1 MNRKMT
7 TNPQLS
13 TTERKN
19 KNNLS
24 EQLEKEQNH
33 RNGDHID
40 GYQWAGGGGEWGGK
54 VQGIRS
60 IIGRY
65 KIMGGVKIV

>member
-1 MNRKMT
+1 MT

-40 GYQWAGGGGEWGGK
+40 GYQWAGGGGEWGG
-54 VQGIRS
+54 
-60 IIGRY
+60 RY
-65 KIMGGVKIV
+65 RE